1 METALLGGLS
11 CPYGRDQLQGYT
23 GGQAELAA
31 GALQPSH
38 PPAGLFAQPLC
49 KSFHD
54 PASRLG
60 SFHSAPFGWSK
71 KATRPPRLKSWGNP
85 FCL

>member
-11 CPYGRDQLQGYT
+11 CPYGRDQRQGYT

-38 PPAGLFAQPLC
+38 PPTGLFAQPLC

-60 SFHSAPFGWSK
+60 SSLCSIRLVKESH
-71 KATRPPRLKSWGNP
+71 KATQT
-85 FCL
+85 